1 MFNTFGFG
9 LNLVVA
15 QRKYLITVSRSTPT
29 VARDDLLIIN
39 MYGPAVLI
47 CVKRTSGELVWK
59 TTLDYHPEAFTT
71 VSGTYYKGKYYTGI
85 SSTESSVPIDEC
97 RTFHGS
103 FVKLDAQSGA
113 MLWKT
118 YTLPSNNNTRGEYA
132 GAAVWGSSP
141 SFDVKRNHV
150 YIATGNLYSAP
161 LRIRQC
167 RERQIYRTGPTQTD
181 ECIEPDSHSNSIL
194 ALDLNSGKIIWYC

>member
-1 MFNTFGFG
+1 LISAWLRFISVPLYENAIKCIHICCDLSACAALCSTFY
-9 LNLVVA
+9 
-15 QRKYLITVSRSTPT
+15 R
-29 VARDDLLIIN
+29 
-39 MYGPAVLI
+39 
-47 CVKRTSGELVWK
+47 
-59 TTLDYHPEAFTT
+59 
-71 VSGTYYKGKYYTGI
+71 KYYTGI